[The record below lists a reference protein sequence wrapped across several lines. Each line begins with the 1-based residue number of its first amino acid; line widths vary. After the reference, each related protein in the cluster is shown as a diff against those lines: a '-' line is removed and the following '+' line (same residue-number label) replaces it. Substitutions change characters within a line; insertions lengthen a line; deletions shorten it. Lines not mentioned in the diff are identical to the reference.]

1 MSTKSQTIKGSYLAN
16 KINLKGYKL
25 ANTNKG
31 IIIDREQIINN
42 YSQET
47 IDSCWSS
54 LSVNIIQNYQRG
66 KGTLIKGLGVFTFK
80 PQEVIL
86 EGTTNQY
93 DRDIRLREPI
103 FIVSKELNE
112 NFLPG
117 EYTRQNNIKYYT
129 QKESKDISIVKIN
142 YAEMA
147 YSISISKDELTNL
160 LKHLFIHLS
169 ESIINKTF
177 KNKIF
182 PGLGTLVNRNNVIA
196 MKFDENFINNIK
208 SKTQTLL
215 FTKKN
220 IVLDLDMD
228 NAQYTYADKCLSPYK
243 NIESLK
249 AMNALTTKCEKSGR
263 DYIIKNYRVDI
274 RKYPEQIIKNIYNLN
289 KTPKSSKNINVKNIS
304 FKFLN
309 DSQKTDLSTNTN
321 LTNNDNT
328 NNSSLSFLDDDI
340 LKSIEYFK
348 GIMIKN
354 CKNYDISGNGLIS
367 KAETIDALIKTNINN
382 KIDYNTAKLIVNT
395 LNKTENVEY
404 MKFIAQLVKNSR
416 LALLKKSNKKNI
428 KTINNDTF
436 RNNSKD
442 INYNTFKRENFF
454 TSNNNNNF
462 ATMTYTN
469 GFFPRKK
476 KILKKNSIFTPKKE
490 NQYYNSFNSYNT
502 NSYSNFNK
510 TINSFYKRPSNITL
524 KEEEEKNRCNS
535 VNINDNERRKS
546 KSLNKDNKKSIINFY
561 EIQVETEKI
570 KTYLA
575 PIINIIPTIRIN
587 YFISLDQKISS
598 EEFMNILNKYHIIY
612 PRSIIESLL
621 KFLGIPDINAFS
633 LREFEN
639 YLKSCKIIESTIG
652 LSQLNKIMKKL
663 KDIIYING
671 GVNFLFNNEINPKNT
686 INCETFIN
694 ILKDKVTYSPE
705 TLKNVFIYLVKTDRE
720 FDMNDYINYFDNPE
734 TRITFDET
742 YYLNMMKKIIKTIS
756 DNQYKVDEYFEHLL
770 LNNISSLDKVITR
783 LNWIKYMQ
791 KEKLGF
797 SAEELDKLFY
807 WIDTKKD
814 GVIDKE
820 EFVNKYNHTLKPVT
834 VIQDLIHTNKL
845 DIEDLAHHMK
855 INISTAE
862 LENYNFEDFKKKVKL
877 LNYTY
882 PDEFI
887 KKLYLDLISQNKDKD
902 KENKD
907 IEKTMNSVNSKHF
920 LNELNYV
927 KPPENYK
934 SFIQKYMDVIRQRTT
949 HDNLKSIFENYDKEC
964 LGTLTRINYVTAISD
979 ILPEYNDVD
988 HMRFVRI
995 TDMFDKYGN
1004 IIYPEVLNL
1013 IFFYNKEKLSDP
1025 FSKLCLLLSNI
1036 VKNKCNNDV
1045 ECLMYLISKGNP
1057 KKTTSLS
1064 IHKPLT
1070 IEQIKTFLEK
1080 VNNPIPNK
1088 IIQKLDIDADGLI
1101 SFSDL
1106 KSVLKR
1112 FSLTSFFKY
1121 TNDST
1126 NPEINLFSSENMT
1139 ENKYKYIIRKLNAY
1153 KKLKNLT
1160 DIGLFKKFDIDD
1172 DGFISGVDFNKGI
1185 DNILVMSPAMKDQFF
1200 NYLDFYHNGLV
1211 DYETFMKRMQD
1222 FSSGD
1227 ILVQNNNKIEI
1238 KILEKFKEFII
1249 KNNKLSDNEIF
1260 QVIDKDCDGL
1270 ININDLKSFII
1281 NNLFISE
1288 IEFNKSILERVMMSL
1303 SLSKNFQIGL
1313 NDIREFI
1320 NICNENKDFMNLKE
1334 VFKINANQ
1342 NLSNLKLN
1350 KEWTNDTIERLG
1362 MFVSEKY
1369 DSIEQFF
1376 EENSEKGSHK
1386 FTFNDF
1392 LKFHQKNYQ
1401 LFNNGFN
1408 LTKDELLSIY
1418 TSLDSHKKKYL
1429 TLQDLKNK
1437 LQIFN
1442 FYNKMHIDVKNFI
1455 QENFVNGV
1463 DAFKFFIKSR
1473 NDIEKTETKNSKEK
1487 NKNYITLKEFFDAFD
1502 NFFPNKYPTNTILK
1516 YLNKYFGITLSNN
1529 KNDLL
1534 NKKDIINFSEF
1545 NYLYFDNF
1553 KYDEDFNKLK
1563 SNDTKLMTNRNDI
1576 SKRIKNNFIEKSQNN
1591 FYFSNLFK
1599 KKFEKLATPFD
1610 IDPLHKIKRILCSS
1624 KYNLNK
1630 FFETAA
1636 LECGNDKFI
1645 VNKYQFRNIIKQ
1657 LDIGLSN
1664 LEIDQIL
1671 FQSGKL
1677 TYDNL
1682 INLRDFIRYLYNQN
1696 YTIEEG
1702 KNNISQIMGELKSLI
1717 YKYYSNP
1724 IICFQNNDTTRSG
1737 KIDFNKFKNIV
1748 IDMYNKNEIKIP
1760 NFTLIK
1766 NAFDTIDLRKDGII
1780 DMNEWCKAFS
1790 SFNGSLDAE
1799 VEKVSNGFEFFD
1811 KKFKIKNNFQN
1822 INTIDHNRKVL
1833 REWETSGDVTV
1844 IYKFINK
1851 NRKLI
1856 KKRIKESN
1864 YLIGTNGVE
1873 LVHSG
1878 NLISILKDILPNLGI
1893 SQTQW
1898 KMIVNIAQIE
1908 RVDELIDINEFFRL
1922 MEITSRNMVSH
1933 PLITRNSIKNK

>member
-1 MSTKSQTIKGSYLAN
+1 MATNSQTIKGSYLTN
-16 KINLKGYKL
+16 KINLKRYTL
-25 ANTNKG
+25 VNTVKG
-31 IIIDREQIINN
+31 QILDRESIINN

-66 KGTLIKGLGVFTFK
+66 KGTLIKGFGVFTFK
-80 PQEVIL
+80 PNEVIL

-93 DRDIRLREPI
+93 DRDLRLREPI
-103 FIVSKELNE
+103 FIVSKEFNE

-117 EYTRQNNIKYYT
+117 EYTRQNGIRYYT

-147 YSISISKDELTNL
+147 YSISMSKDELTNL
-160 LKHLFIHLS
+160 LKHLFLYMS

-177 KNKIF
+177 KNKIL
-182 PGLGTLVNRNNVIA
+182 PGLGTILSKNNLIAVKFDDNFISIIKNRN
-196 MKFDENFINNIK
+196 
-208 SKTQTLL
+208 QTLL

-220 IVLDLDMD
+220 IFLDLDMD
-228 NAQYTYADKCLSPYK
+228 NAQEAIADKCLTPYK
-243 NIESLK
+243 NTEKLK
-249 AMNALTTKCEKSGR
+249 STNALTTKCERSGR
-263 DYIIKNYRVDI
+263 NFLLNNYRRNI
-274 RKYPEQIIKNIYNLN
+274 KKYPEQILKKIYNIS
-289 KTPKSSKNINVKNIS
+289 KTPKSTKDINMKNIS

-309 DSQKTDLSTNTN
+309 DSENQNITNI
-321 LTNNDNT
+321 NNINM
-328 NNSSLSFLDDDI
+328 NNNEYNSLSFLDDEI

-367 KAETIDALIKTNINN
+367 KAETIEALIKTNMNN
-382 KIDYNTAKLIVNT
+382 KIDYNIAKMIVNS

-416 LALLKKSNKKNI
+416 LALLKKNIKKNS
-428 KTINNDTF
+428 KTLIVDQF
-436 RNNSKD
+436 RNSNNGTPD

-454 TSNNNNNF
+454 STSNKNISNNF

-469 GFFPRKK
+469 GFFPKKLKK
-476 KILKKNSIFTPKKE
+476 KILKNNSIFSPKKY
-490 NQYYNSFNSYNT
+490 NNNSFKT
-502 NSYSNFNK
+502 DSYSNFNK
-510 TINSFYKRPSNITL
+510 TTNGFYKRISNNEL

-535 VNINDNERRKS
+535 VNMIDNERTKS
-546 KSLNKDNKKSIINFY
+546 NSENKNNNRPKIKGINFY
-561 EIQVETEKI
+561 KIQNETEKI
-570 KTYLA
+570 KSYLA
-575 PIINIIPTIRIN
+575 PILNLMPTLKIK

-598 EEFMNILNKYHIIY
+598 EEFMNILNSYQILY
-612 PRSIIESLL
+612 PRSKIEEVL
-621 KFLGIPDINAFS
+621 KFLGIPDVNAFS
-633 LREFEN
+633 LREFEK
-639 YLKSCKIIESTIG
+639 YVKACKIIESTIG
-652 LSQLNKIMKKL
+652 LKELNKIMIQL

-671 GVNFLFNNEINPKNT
+671 GINFLFNNEINPKDT
-686 INCETFIN
+686 INCEIFIK
-694 ILKDKVTYSPE
+694 ILKDKVPCSPE
-705 TLKNVFIYLVKTDRE
+705 TLKNVFIYLVKTDRD

-734 TRITFDET
+734 TKITFDET
-742 YYLNMMKKIIKTIS
+742 YYLNMMKKIIKKIS

-770 LNNISSLDKVITR
+770 LNNVSTLDKVITR
-783 LNWIKYMQ
+783 LNWIKYLQ

-797 SAEELDKLFY
+797 SAEELDNLFN
-807 WIDTKKD
+807 WIDTKED
-814 GVIDKE
+814 GVIDRE
-820 EFVNKYNHTLKPVT
+820 EFKNKFNHTLKPLT
-834 VIQDLIHTNKL
+834 DIQDIIYTNKL
-845 DIEDLAHHMK
+845 DIEDLAHHMR
-855 INISTAE
+855 INMSTAE
-862 LENYNFEDFKKKVKL
+862 LENFNYEAFRKKIKL

-887 KKLYLDLISQNKDKD
+887 KKLYLNIFNKNKTDIDKINC
-902 KENKD
+902 KR
-907 IEKTMNSVNSKHF
+907 F
-920 LNELNYV
+920 LDEINYV

-934 SFIQKYMDVIRQRTT
+934 SFIQNYMDKIRQRTT
-949 HDNLKSIFENYDKEC
+949 HKDLKAIFESYDKDC
-964 LGTLTRINYVTAISD
+964 LGTLTRINYVSALST

-988 HMRFVRI
+988 HMRFTRI
-995 TDMFDKYGN
+995 TDMFDKYGD

-1025 FSKLCLLLSNI
+1025 FSKLCQLLSNI
-1036 VKNKCNNDV
+1036 VKNECNNDI
-1045 ECLMYLISKGNP
+1045 ECLMYLISEGNS
-1057 KKTTSLS
+1057 KKLTSLS

-1080 VNNPIPNK
+1080 INNPIPNK
-1088 IIQKLDIDADGLI
+1088 IIQKLDVDADGVI
-1101 SFSDL
+1101 SYNDL
-1106 KSVLKR
+1106 TAILKR

-1126 NPEINLFSSENMT
+1126 NPEINLFSSEEMT
-1139 ENKYKYIIRKLNAY
+1139 ENKYKNIIKKLNSY
-1153 KKLKNLT
+1153 KKMKNLT
-1160 DIGLFKKFDIDD
+1160 DIGLFKKFDTDD
-1172 DGFISGVDFNKGI
+1172 DGFISSIDFNKGI
-1185 DNILVMSPAMKDQFF
+1185 DDILVMSPALKDQFF

-1211 DYETFMKRMQD
+1211 DCETFTKRMKD
-1222 FSSGD
+1222 FKSGD

-1238 KILEKFKEFII
+1238 KILEKLKEFII

-1260 QVIDKDCDGL
+1260 QVLDKDCDGL
-1270 ININDLKSFII
+1270 ISIDDLRSFII
-1281 NNLFISE
+1281 NDLFISE
-1288 IEFNKSILERVMMSL
+1288 IEFNKSKLERVMMSL

-1320 NICNENKDFMNLKE
+1320 NLCNENKDHMNLKE
-1334 VFKINANQ
+1334 VFKITANQ
-1342 NLSNLKLN
+1342 NLSNLKQN
-1350 KEWTNDTIERLG
+1350 KEWTSDIIERLG

-1376 EENSEKGSHK
+1376 NENSEKGSNK

-1392 LKFHQKNYQ
+1392 IKFHEKNYQ

-1429 TLQDLKNK
+1429 TLLDLKNK

-1455 QENFVNGV
+1455 QENFANGI
-1463 DAFKFFIKSR
+1463 DAFKFFIKSK
-1473 NDIEKTETKNSKEK
+1473 NDIQNNESKENFYK
-1487 NKNYITLKEFFDAFD
+1487 KFITLKEFFDAFD

-1534 NKKDIINFSEF
+1534 NKKETINFSEF

-1553 KYDEDFNKLK
+1553 KYDEDFINEKI
-1563 SNDTKLMTNRNDI
+1563 NDTKLMTNRNDI
-1576 SKRIKNNFIEKSQNN
+1576 AKRIKNNFIEKSQNN

-1599 KKFEKLATPFD
+1599 KKFEKLSTPFD
-1610 IDPLHKIKRILCSS
+1610 TDPLNKIKRILCSS

-1630 FFETAA
+1630 FFESAA
-1636 LECGNDKFI
+1636 IECGNDKFI

-1657 LDIGLSN
+1657 LNIGLSN
-1664 LEIDQIL
+1664 LEIDQIM

-1682 INLRDFIRYLYNQN
+1682 LNLREFIRYLYNQN

-1702 KNNISQIMGELKSLI
+1702 KNNICPIIGEIKSLI

-1724 IICFQNNDTTRSG
+1724 IICFQNNDTNRTG
-1737 KIDFNKFKNIV
+1737 KIDFNKFKNII

-1790 SFNGSLDAE
+1790 SFNGTLDVEA
-1799 VEKVSNGFEFFD
+1799 EKVTNGFEFFD

-1822 INTIDHNRKVL
+1822 VNKIDHNRKVL

-1844 IYKFINK
+1844 LYKFLYK
-1851 NRKLI
+1851 NRKII
-1856 KKRIKESN
+1856 KQKIKDNN
-1864 YLIGTNGVE
+1864 YLIGTNGFE

-1878 NLISILKDILPNLGI
+1878 NLISILKDILPELRL

-1898 KMIVNIAQIE
+1898 KMIVNIAQNE

-1922 MEITSRNMVSH
+1922 LEITSRNMVSH
-1933 PLITRNSIKNK
+1933 PLITRKSIRNK